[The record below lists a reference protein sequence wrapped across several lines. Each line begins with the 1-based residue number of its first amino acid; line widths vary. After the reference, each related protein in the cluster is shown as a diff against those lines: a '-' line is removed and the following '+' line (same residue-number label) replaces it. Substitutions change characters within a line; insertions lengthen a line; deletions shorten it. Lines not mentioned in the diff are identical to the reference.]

1 MRYRVG
7 RQVKHGLPNRIP
19 DFNQKDIEIDWARVR
34 AGKIE
39 ALWNQNNIRLSL
51 KLSDSKG
58 RFLFETRPDIFPQGF
73 LTEDEIR
80 LWSIYYANKPRS
92 KKRVRP

>member
-1 MRYRVG
+1 
-7 RQVKHGLPNRIP
+7 
-19 DFNQKDIEIDWARVR
+19 
-34 AGKIE
+34 
-39 ALWNQNNIRLSL
+39 L